1 MNVLAQRLPNL
12 SCVVLD
18 ATHASMHYEEATGG
32 RRTGGSSM
40 LRRFMA
46 KFCGKD
52 SSWPAN
58 LWGNFYDGSTL
69 ARLSA
74 PEQSLRELITEG
86 TMPLRRARRII
97 RDAEDLLVWP
107 TRIQFIEALAALA
120 REHSKDMGRKVPG
133 TRTTVAK
140 ILLGITTADRIEYLL
155 NNSRFRCTLS
165 RSELVLLPSG
175 TTSNE
180 ALHAEMNGWFRQVQ
194 SMHRS
199 TLQLKLE
206 IMHLAKLLP
215 HQLAL
220 HSPTTRQIPSSHV
233 LARRVGKR
241 LWTPATWQSWIMEQ
255 RASGKVRRRDL
266 ELAAQ
271 KQDEVQA
278 VREGLVGGLKRPAG
292 IPCKRTPFTPER
304 KEGVKRIGVH
314 MRKPAAKS

>member
-1 MNVLAQRLPNL
+1 
-12 SCVVLD
+12 
-18 ATHASMHYEEATGG
+18 
-32 RRTGGSSM
+32 M

-120 REHSKDMGRKVPG
+120 RERSKDMGRKVPG

-180 ALHAEMNGWFRQVQ
+180 ALRAEMNGWFRQVQ

-233 LARRVGKR
+233 LAGKR

-278 VREGLVGGLKRPAG
+278 VREAPVGGLKRPAG
-292 IPCKRTPFTPER
+292 IPRKRTPFTLER